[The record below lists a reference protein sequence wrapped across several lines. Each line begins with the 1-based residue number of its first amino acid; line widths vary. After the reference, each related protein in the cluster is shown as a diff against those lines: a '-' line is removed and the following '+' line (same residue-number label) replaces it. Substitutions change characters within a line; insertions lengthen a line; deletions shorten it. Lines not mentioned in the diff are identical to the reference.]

1 MSKFYLILIFCF
13 FGLFV
18 SAQKS
23 ITGTVTDAVSQEPL
37 LGATIV
43 VENTTNGTTTDFDGK
58 FTLNNVPDT
67 AAIVVSY
74 VGYKSTTI
82 PIGLATNYPIAL
94 EPDVESLEDIVVIGY
109 GRESRRNITGAI
121 SKVDSESIERLEP
134 QNAAQAL
141 QGTASGINVTQQ
153 GGSPGSE
160 SNIRIRGIATNLDA
174 SPLIILDGFEY
185 RGGLNSIN
193 PQDIESITVLK
204 DAQAAI
210 YGSTGSNGVILITTK
225 SGKRNQE
232 TEFNYQ
238 TYVGVQQTSR
248 KIPLLNA
255 TEYALLLNESYTN
268 AGQVSPIDNFSGLGK
283 GTDWQNEVF
292 DTAPIMNHNLSIRG
306 GSENISYSIS
316 GSLLDQE
323 GIVGSEKSEFSR
335 KTASLSLDAS
345 ITEIFSINT
354 KLFYA
359 ASKNKSLND
368 FGLGSVLFN
377 ALNMAPTIG
386 PEVDNLTNEI
396 DLGNE
401 VVNPLTQIR
410 NTFNDSKTNRLSGT
424 FQSKLEYA
432 KNLDL
437 QGRIGFNTALTQN
450 RDFFPVF
457 DYGTGKV
464 FNRLED
470 NLVSLGKINDN
481 DYTFDL
487 FNTYQNNFNDRHNLT
502 LMLGMTVFQTKGEG
516 LFGSATGVP
525 SNLYTF
531 ADLSL
536 ATGSGDN
543 RNANSYAYDVRRLS
557 YFGRVQYSLDNR
569 YLFSA
574 MLRRDAS
581 TRFGPNNR
589 VGYFPSVTAGWIVS
603 DENFFPENNF
613 IDFIKIRASYG
624 IIGNDRIGDF
634 RYLSLLTGE
643 ATYPSGVDGSLI
655 NGVAIGPLSNPN
667 IKWEEAK
674 KLDVGVDF
682 RLFKNKLNFVFDY
695 YLNDTK
701 DLLVS
706 NIPISGIFGTYA
718 PGGSGPTINAGSV
731 RNQGIEIEFS
741 YNDNLS
747 ENLKINAG
755 FNLSTIQNTVTEIN
769 GTDFIEGGQF
779 GVGQPAPSRMEVGKP
794 IGYFYGYQTNGIFQN
809 IAEVNAHP
817 SQILLGAEAQPGDIR
832 YVDANGDGVIDSNDR
847 VNIGDPIPDFTFGIN
862 LGFSYKNFDFNTYA
876 FASVGNDIVRNYER
890 AQDNVNKLNYRL
902 DRWTGEG
909 TSNSVPRV
917 TTAPS
922 ANNIFSDFF
931 VEDGS
936 FLRIQ
941 TVSLGYNFQENII
954 SKIKLKKLRVYAKV
968 DNLYTFTEYSGFDP
982 TASTGAPIGA
992 GIDFGF
998 YPIPRIYSFGVNAQ
1012 F

>member
-1 MSKFYLILIFCF
+1 MCKNNLILLFCF
-13 FGLFV
+13 FGLIV
-18 SAQKS
+18 VAQKP
-23 ITGTVTDAVSQEPL
+23 INGTVTDAQFQEPL
-37 LGATIV
+37 MGATLI
-43 VENTTNGTTTDFDGK
+43 VENTSNGTITDFDGK
-58 FTLNNVPDT
+58 FTLNNVLEG
-67 AAIVVSY
+67 AVINVSY
-74 VGYKSTTI
+74 VGFKSTTFTV
-82 PIGLATNYPIAL
+82 GLATNYSIIL
-94 EPDVESLEDIVVIGY
+94 EPDVESLEDIIVIGY

-121 SKVDSESIERLEP
+121 SKVDSESIERLGP

-210 YGSTGSNGVILITTK
+210 YGSTGSNGVVLITTK

-238 TYVGVQQTSR
+238 SYIGIQETSR

-268 AGQVSPIDNFSGLGK
+268 AGQISPIQNLSGLGK
-283 GTDWQNEVF
+283 GTQWQNEVF
-292 DTAPIMNHNLSIRG
+292 ETALITNHNLSIRG
-306 GSENISYSIS
+306 GADNISYSIS

-323 GIVGSEKSEFSR
+323 GIVGTDKSEFSR
-335 KTASLSLDAS
+335 KTASLSLEANV
-345 ITEIFSINT
+345 TENFSFNT

-359 ASKNKSLND
+359 ASKNRSLND

-386 PEVDNLTNEI
+386 VEVDNLTGEI
-396 DLGNE
+396 NLGNE

-410 NTFNDSKTNRLSGT
+410 NTFNESKNNRLSGT
-424 FQSKLEYA
+424 FQTKLDYA
-432 KNLDL
+432 KHLDI
-437 QGRIGFNTALTQN
+437 QGRIGFNTSLSQN
-450 RDFFPVF
+450 RDFFPTF

-502 LMLGMTVFQTKGEG
+502 VLLGMTVFQTTGEG

-525 SNLYTF
+525 SNIFSF

-536 ATGSGDN
+536 ATGSGDD
-543 RNANSYAYDVRRLS
+543 RNSNSYAYDVRRLS
-557 YFGRVQYSLDNR
+557 YFSRVQYSLDNK

-574 MLRRDAS
+574 MIRRDAS

-589 VGYFPSVTAGWIVS
+589 VGYFPSITAGWIVS
-603 DENFFPENNF
+603 DEDFFPTSNF
-613 IDFIKIRASYG
+613 IDFFKIRASYG

-634 RYLSLLTGE
+634 RYLSLLTGQ

-655 NGVAIGPLSNPN
+655 NGIAIGPLSNPN

-674 KLDVGVDF
+674 KLDVGLDF
-682 RLFKNKLNFVFDY
+682 RLLNNKINFVFDY
-695 YLNDTK
+695 YLNDTD
-701 DLLVS
+701 DLLIS
-706 NIPISGIFGTYA
+706 NIPISGIFGTFA
-718 PGGSGPTINAGSV
+718 PGASGPTINAGSV

-741 YNDNLS
+741 YNGNLS
-747 ENLKINAG
+747 ESLKINAG
-755 FNLSTIQNTVTEIN
+755 FNLSTIKNTVTAIN

-794 IGYFYGYQTNGIFQN
+794 IGYFYGYKTDGIFQN
-809 IAEVNAHP
+809 AAEVDAHP

-832 YVDANGDGVIDSNDR
+832 FVDTNGDGVIDSNDR
-847 VNIGDPIPDFTFGIN
+847 VYIGDPIPDFTFGFN
-862 LGFSYKNFDFNTYA
+862 FGLSYKNFDFVTYA
-876 FASVGNDIVRNYER
+876 FASVGNDMVRNYER
-890 AQDNVNKLNYRL
+890 SQDNVNKLNYRL

-909 TSNSVPRV
+909 TSNSVPRA
-917 TTAPS
+917 TTAPT

-936 FLRIQ
+936 FIRIQ
-941 TVSLGYNFQENII
+941 TATIGYNFQE
-954 SKIKLKKLRVYAKV
+954 STLSRIKLKRLRVYTKV
-968 DNLYTFTEYSGFDP
+968 DNIFTFTKYSGFDP
-982 TASTGAPIGA
+982 TASTGAPIGG
-992 GIDFGF
+992 GIDLGF
-998 YPIPRIYSFGVNAQ
+998 YPIPRVYSFGINAQ